1 MFYPLD
7 IFKTYSDGSVMWRGA
22 AETFIAAKAYIK
34 ELAASSPGEYLVLDQ
49 STGSR
54 VLVTPGGRR
63 ANTIVKIRKLSRT
76 TEYSPWKQP
85 L

>member
-49 STGSR
+49 TTGSR
-54 VLVTPGGRR
+54 VLVTPGVVGPTR
-63 ANTIVKIRKLSRT
+63 
-76 TEYSPWKQP
+76 
-85 L
+85 